1 MLENEK
7 GYDRGY
13 VHAEY
18 SKRGEVYVK
27 EDTLYRVRIENPILG
42 VPITFLDKYN
52 PAQFEL
58 VAFRK
63 GDDGKDLV
71 FTKAQERVQP
81 YFRILIRRRLQ
92 TR

>member
-1 MLENEK
+1 MEHKQE
-7 GYDRGY
+7 GIQSR
-13 VHAEY
+13 
-18 SKRGEVYVK
+18 
-27 EDTLYRVRIENPILG
+27 TLYRVKIENPILG

-52 PAQFEL
+52 PDQFEI

-63 GDDGKDLV
+63 GEDGQDLV
-71 FTKAQERVQP
+71 FTKEQERVQP